1 MDFLGLY
8 GFYRVIWI
16 LSGDLDFLG
25 SCNSGETPRQFPN
38 GAHIKV
44 TSYDTL
50 RNQLAAILIFI
61 DLFITKIYSVIDIIF
76 YILQFYS
83 PL

>member
-1 MDFLGLY
+1 MFRDL
-8 GFYRVIWI
+8 I
-16 LSGDLDFLG
+16 LLLCPVMN
-25 SCNSGETPRQFPN
+25 CNSGETPRQFPN

-61 DLFITKIYSVIDIIF
+61 YLFTLIIYLFITKIYSVINIIF
-76 YILQFYS
+76 TFYNFTHRFDNK
-83 PL
+83 